1 MAKSKV
7 GGTRAY
13 IRGRIGSD
21 VYSIGKDGMG
31 KKQQVVRSLA
41 EQVANPQTTAQMRGR
56 MIMSTVMQAVAAMN
70 AIVDH
75 SFDNFA
81 AGQPNI
87 SEFIRVN
94 YALIKADVAAHNV
107 SGNIFGIN
115 KYQEKGVKLGAYQIS
130 NGQAVGI
137 ANATIDGE
145 ANTLTLAIGG
155 TMTVGELKNAL
166 GLTVNDY
173 FTICSIAQEG
183 LFVYRRFH
191 FNTSYTDATVISA
204 ENVTDL
210 FTSEGN
216 VAYTPSVSGTN
227 VVLTFNALSDCA
239 GIIVSRLENG
249 KYVHNKVV
257 LAAPT
262 DPQWA
267 AADAL
272 PTYPTGSQRFLNG
285 GDSAIYTPNSAE
297 ESPVNPEPSVQTP
310 AMSAFT
316 LAGQNALQS
325 MSLTNGQAECA
336 VAGTL
341 ANAVSGKSY
350 AIVHKPN
357 TSFTLG
363 ANASDGAMAIANNT
377 VSGTVTL
384 TQGVLEYFALTEDG
398 VVIQR
403 LGAIQWPS
411 GNEGGDGGEGLDKD

>member
-41 EQVANPQTTAQMRGR
+41 EQVANPQTTSQMRGR
-56 MIMSTVMQAVAAMN
+56 MIMSTVMQAVAAMS
-70 AIVDH
+70 AIIDH
-75 SFDNFA
+75 SFDNVV

-87 SEFIRVN
+87 SEFIRLN

-107 SGNIFGIN
+107 SGNVFGIN

-130 NGQAVGI
+130 NGQAFGI
-137 ANATIDGE
+137 ANVTIDGT
-145 ANTLTLAIGG
+145 ANTLTIAVGG

-173 FTICSIAQEG
+173 FTICSIAEVG
-183 LFVYRRFH
+183 MFVYRRFR
-191 FNTSYTDATVISA
+191 FNTTYTDATVISA
-204 ENVTDL
+204 ENVEDL

-216 VAYTPSVSGTN
+216 VAYTPTVSGTN

-285 GDSAIYTPNSAE
+285 GDSAIYSPNSAQ

-325 MSLTNGQAECA
+325 ESLSNGQAECA

-341 ANAVSGKSY
+341 ANAAAGKVY
-350 AIVHKPN
+350 AIVHKGGTPFALN
-357 TSFTLG
+357 AT
-363 ANASDGAMAIANNT
+363 ASDGAIAINDNT
-377 VSGTVTL
+377 VSGTVNL
-384 TQGVLEYFALTEDG
+384 TQGTREYFALTEDG
-398 VVIQR
+398 KVIQR
-403 LGAIQWPS
+403 LGAILWSS
-411 GNEGGDGGEGLDKD
+411 GYNGDDSGSGLDGD

>member
-41 EQVANPQTTAQMRGR
+41 EQVANPQTVAQMRGR

-94 YALIKADVAAHNV
+94 YALIKEDIAAHNA
-107 SGNIFGIN
+107 SGNTFGIN
-115 KYQEKGVKLGAYQIS
+115 KYQEKGVKFGAYQIS
-130 NGQAVGI
+130 AGQAPAINGC
-137 ANATIDGE
+137 TIDGS
-145 ANTLTLAIGG
+145 AKTLTIAVGG
-155 TMTVGELKNAL
+155 GLTMGELKNAL

-173 FTICSIAQEG
+173 FTICAIAAEG

-191 FNTSYTDATVISA
+191 LNSSIADGTVISSD
-204 ENVTDL
+204 NVQDI

-216 VAYTPSVSGTN
+216 VAYVPTISGTN
-227 VVLTFNALSDCA
+227 VVLTFNALSANA
-239 GIIVSRLENG
+239 GIIVSRLEAG

-257 LAAPT
+257 LAAPSAPSWT
-262 DPQWA
+262 A
-267 AADAL
+267 SEAL
-272 PTYPTGSQRFLNG
+272 PTYPVGSQRFLNG
-285 GDSAIYTPNSAE
+285 GDAANMAVNSA
-297 ESPVNPEPSVQTP
+297 VQPEPTP
-310 AMSAFT
+310 TPSDPAAAMSAFT

-325 MSLTNGQAECA
+325 TSLENGEATCA

-341 ANAVSGKSY
+341 ANAKDGKTY
-350 AIVHKPN
+350 AIVHKGGS
-357 TSFTLG
+357 TFTLG
-363 ANASDGAMAIANNT
+363 AAASNNAIAIT
-377 VSGTVTL
+377 GTSVSSSVNL
-384 TQGVLEYFALTEDG
+384 TQGTREYFALTEDG
-398 VVIQR
+398 TVIQV
-403 LGAIQWPS
+403 LGGILY
-411 GNEGGDGGEGLDKD
+411 GNAGGGDDDPPANTD